1 MEQITYHE
9 NVSRMQD
16 KVIETRAALAGEF
29 FVKEL
34 RTTLL
39 PHPSSVDSTSADAQE
54 RYNIYLSNAEYD
66 GYPAQTL
73 ESLIGRMKFDSATIE
88 LPEKISYLIESADG
102 DGLSL
107 QGMMQNSAAE
117 ILPLKW
123 QCLVADY
130 QGLSDVNIEDISLE
144 EVKRLNPRSTIKAY
158 SRENVVNWHFERVS
172 GALQLVYLLLR
183 EIGSTFDS
191 VNGLRSKVESFLIL
205 GIDENGNYYQQKIV
219 RGIDSGLETGELSY
233 VTVNKAPL
241 KWIPAIFASD
251 KELAAGKLPLEL
263 GYLSPICDLALAR
276 YRMSAEYKETMRN
289 MPPTTYVF
297 GANTNYQEDFQ
308 KANGRTFIMTGSGSV
323 NVLPDGCTVQIVGG
337 SMTTSDYL
345 KDFEKNEKSAMAL
358 GAVIHKV
365 DGTQKTAE
373 EIATVASE
381 QNARLVSLANSLE
394 QCYRRLCLYCGMFE
408 GLWPADAIESNLDNV
423 AIKLTREFA
432 KAKLSAQDRDAIRND
447 YLAGII
453 PKSEALAQLDA
464 AGVLIEDAQMLLDMA
479 DSGQI

>member
-144 EVKRLNPRSTIKAY
+144 EVRRLNPRSTIKAY
-158 SRENVVNWHFERVS
+158 SRENVVNWHFERVN
-172 GALQLVYLLLR
+172 GTLQLVYLLLR
-183 EIGSTFDS
+183 EVGSTFDS

-219 RGIDSGLETGELSY
+219 RGIDSGLETGDLSY
-233 VTVNKAPL
+233 VTLNKAPL

-289 MPPTTYVF
+289 LPPTTYVT

-308 KANGRTFIMTGSGSV
+308 KANNGRKFIMTGSGSV
-323 NVLPDGCTVQIVGG
+323 NVLPDGCIISVVGAD
-337 SMTTSDYL
+337 TAVEPYERY
-345 KDFEKNEKSAMAL
+345 FERNTEQARQL
-358 GAVIHKV
+358 GAVIKDSSSV
-365 DGTQKTAE
+365 KTATE
-373 EIATVASE
+373 VAADSSE
-381 QNARLVSLANSLE
+381 SNSRLVSLANSLE

-408 GLWPADAIESNLDNV
+408 GLWAADAIESNMDKV
-423 AIKLTREFA
+423 VIELTREFTQ
-432 KAKLSAQDRDAIRND
+432 AKLSPQERTAILNE
-447 YLAGII
+447 YLAGLI
-453 PKSEALAQLDA
+453 PKSEALAQLQ
-464 AGVLIEDAQMLLDMA
+464 AGGALEEDAQTLLDMA